1 MEPEQ
6 QNLNGKLAALE
17 SLLFIHGEPL
27 GFDKIEKKLGLR
39 AGGAEELSIELQ
51 ERLLAEDRGL
61 ALIVG
66 GGKVQLATKAQFRE
80 ILESFVKEELT
91 EELTP
96 ASLEALSVIAYLGP
110 ISRSR
115 LDYLRGVNSTFILRS
130 LLLRGLIQRFP
141 DPEGPQSYLYEP
153 SLELVKHLGLGRK
166 EDLPDYEKFQS
177 LLRSF
182 EGAAEENISQS
193 EPPAP

>member
-39 AGGAEELSIELQ
+39 AGEVEELSSEL
-51 ERLLAEDRGL
+51 EKRLLAEDRGL
-61 ALIVG
+61 ALISG

-80 ILESFVKEELT
+80 ILENFVKEELT

-96 ASLEALSVIAYLGP
+96 ASLEALSVIAYLGS

-141 DPEGPQSYLYEP
+141 DPGQPQSYLYEP
-153 SLELVKHLGLGRK
+153 SLELVKHLGLRRK

-182 EGAAEENISQS
+182 ESATEEGTPQS
-193 EPPAP
+193 GPPVA